1 MLKEKETVIRK
12 AMILLDG
19 LVVCGAFLL
28 SYYLG
33 RYFHVFYK
41 ESSLPFADIVNYLP
55 SSIEQYIIILLFAM
69 LLWPAMLYINGA
81 YKAIRTESFFAMVWT
96 VAKSAVYMVFAFGSL
111 IFFLQFK
118 FVSRLFFI
126 NFILISAFL
135 IIIEKIIVFYVVKNA
150 RKKGHNFKR
159 FLIVGTG
166 KRADSFIAKINN
178 HPEWGFKIE
187 GVIDYEKHPAGKNIK
202 GIEIIGTLDNL
213 QDILCDKA
221 IDEVV
226 FLVPRSALGKIE
238 NALYVCENLGIRATL
253 AIDLFDFKL
262 ARFHQTELDGTP
274 LLSFETTVADELRL
288 FIKRGIDIMASLI
301 GLIILSPVFLIT
313 ALLIKLTSTG
323 PVFFL
328 QKRAGLNG
336 REFVLYKFRTMYN
349 DADKKRG
356 QMESLNEMDGPVF
369 KIKNDPRITPAGKM
383 LRKLSI
389 DELPQLLNVLI
400 GNMSL
405 VGPRPLPVYEV
416 GKFEPWQRRRL
427 SMRPGITCLW
437 QVSGRNRIQSF
448 DDWMKLDLDYIDKWH
463 LRLDFFILFKTIPV
477 VLFGVGAY

>member
-202 GIEIIGTLDNL
+202 GIEIIGTLET
-213 QDILCDKA
+213 CKTYYA
-221 IDEVV
+221 I
-226 FLVPRSALGKIE
+226 
-238 NALYVCENLGIRATL
+238 
-253 AIDLFDFKL
+253 
-262 ARFHQTELDGTP
+262 
-274 LLSFETTVADELRL
+274 
-288 FIKRGIDIMASLI
+288 
-301 GLIILSPVFLIT
+301 
-313 ALLIKLTSTG
+313 
-323 PVFFL
+323 
-328 QKRAGLNG
+328 
-336 REFVLYKFRTMYN
+336 
-349 DADKKRG
+349 
-356 QMESLNEMDGPVF
+356 
-369 KIKNDPRITPAGKM
+369 
-383 LRKLSI
+383 
-389 DELPQLLNVLI
+389 
-400 GNMSL
+400 
-405 VGPRPLPVYEV
+405 RPLMRWSFWCRVL
-416 GKFEPWQRRRL
+416 PWEKL
-427 SMRPGITCLW
+427 KTPSMFARIWVSGQHLPLTCLTLNW
-437 QVSGRNRIQSF
+437 RGFTRQNLTG
-448 DDWMKLDLDYIDKWH
+448 H
-463 LRLDFFILFKTIPV
+463 LF
-477 VLFGVGAY
+477 

>member
-1 MLKEKETVIRK
+1 MLKEKEKVVRK

-19 LVVCGAFLL
+19 LVVSGAFIF

-33 RYFHVFYK
+33 RYFHAFYK
-41 ESSLPFADIVNYLP
+41 ESGLPFADIVNYLP
-55 SSIEQYIIILLFAM
+55 LNIEQYVVILLFAM
-69 LLWPAMLYINGA
+69 PLWPAMLYINGA
-81 YKAIRTESFFAMVWT
+81 YKAMRTESFFMAVWT

-111 IFFLQFK
+111 IFFFQFK

-126 NFILISAFL
+126 NFIMISAFML
-135 IIIEKIIVFYVVKNA
+135 IVEKAIVFYIVKNA
-150 RKKGHNFKR
+150 RKRGHNFKR

-166 KRADSFIAKINN
+166 KRAGNFIARINN

-187 GVIDYEKHPAGKNIK
+187 GVIDYEKHPAGKEIK
-202 GIEIIGTLDNL
+202 GVQVIGTLDNL
-213 QDILCDKA
+213 QGILCDKA

-226 FLVPRSALGKIE
+226 FLVPRSALEKIE

-262 ARFHQTELDGTP
+262 AKFRQTELDGIP

-288 FIKRGIDIMASLI
+288 FIKRGIDILASLA
-301 GLIILSPVFLIT
+301 GLIILSPVFLFT
-313 ALLIKLTSTG
+313 AIVIKLTSDG
-323 PVFFL
+323 PILFL

-336 REFVLYKFRTMYN
+336 REFTLYKFRTMYN
-349 DADKKRG
+349 DAHKKRA
-356 QMESLNEMDGPVF
+356 QMEGLNEIEGAVF
-369 KIKNDPRITPAGKM
+369 KIKNDPRITPAGKI
-383 LRKLSI
+383 LRKLSV

-416 GKFEPWQRRRL
+416 EKFQPWQRRRL

-437 QVSGRNRIQSF
+437 QISGRNRIQSF
-448 DDWMKLDLDYIDKWH
+448 DDWMKLDLEYIDTWH
-463 LRLDFFILFKTIPV
+463 LRLDFFILFKTILV